1 MLFDKETLLLSW
13 GDFVDLYYK
22 AKLKGSKFVLS
33 KIFKGSFENRV
44 SSKWDSYASVSDFW
58 IVPEIK
64 KSWNRKISGNEN
76 IFYEEYVSKKYLQ
89 KKDLN
94 LLSIG
99 CGDGGHE
106 RNFARNAHFDLII
119 GVDVSPESINKAKR
133 LAAADGLPIDYR
145 SNDFFRID
153 FEDKKFD
160 VILFN
165 ASLHHFDAIDDFLRN
180 HINPLL
186 KKNGMVVV
194 YEYCGPNR
202 LQWRNSQLKE
212 ANRLLK
218 ELPKKFKMRA
228 DGKNAKKKIYRPG
241 LIRMLL
247 NDPSEAPDSAN
258 LSQALRNN
266 FNVLEETKVGWNIL
280 HILLKDISHNFLS
293 NDQETVKLLHQ
304 LIDKEDEFVK
314 RTGEN
319 DAIFGVYQKR

>member
-1 MLFDKETLLLSW
+1 MIFDKETSLLSC

-22 AKLKGSKFVLS
+22 IKLKGSKFVLS
-33 KIFKGSFENRV
+33 KIFKVSFENRV
-44 SSKWDSYASVSDFW
+44 SSKWDSYTSVSDFW
-58 IVPEIK
+58 IIPEIK
-64 KSWNRKISGNEN
+64 KSWNRKISGDEN
-76 IFYEEYVSKKYLQ
+76 TFYEEYVSKKYLQ

-106 RNFARNAHFDLII
+106 RNFARNAHFNLIM

-133 LAAADGLPIDYR
+133 LAAAEGVAIEYR
-145 SNDFFRID
+145 SNDFFRIN

-165 ASLHHFDAIDDFLRN
+165 ASLHHFDAIDSFLRN

-186 KKNGMVVV
+186 KEKGMVVV

-202 LQWRNSQLKE
+202 LQWRNSQLNE
-212 ANRLLK
+212 ANRLLN
-218 ELPKKFKMRA
+218 ELPKNFKMLA
-228 DGKNAKKKIYRPG
+228 DGKNIKKKVYRPG

-258 LSQALRNN
+258 LAEALRNN

-293 NDQETVKLLHQ
+293 GDAETVALLQQ
-304 LIDKEDEFVK
+304 LIDKENDFVK